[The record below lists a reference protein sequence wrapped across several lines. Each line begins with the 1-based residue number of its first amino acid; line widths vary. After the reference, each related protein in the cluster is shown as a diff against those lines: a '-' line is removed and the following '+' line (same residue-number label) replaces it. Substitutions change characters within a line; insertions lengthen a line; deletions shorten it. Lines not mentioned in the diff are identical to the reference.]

1 MKIPLFRVI
10 GVHCRELMED
20 SDRRFSEKLRN
31 VNLVAILKKT
41 FAGILF
47 EIKCFDSLFPYRSHD
62 KIID

>member
-1 MKIPLFRVI
+1 
-10 GVHCRELMED
+10 MED

-47 EIKCFDSLFPYRSHD
+47 EIKCFDGLFPYRSHD